1 MKGLFGPQ
9 GTDCKEVQGGFRNG
23 QQRWRC
29 QLGRKGSYFNLES
42 YHESAFAYGGEA
54 GLQGWNPFD
63 MQRFSDSEI
72 GTRMIK
78 GPLCRN
84 CDISIS
90 LKRGFNRALC
100 FGIGDSHT
108 FARRYAPS
116 NVVLCLSRPL
126 TPASLLRGAMLHGAS
141 NRQFFIP
148 EISNTELKTVSG
160 FCPESLERVSDAR
173 RKKEP

>member
-1 MKGLFGPQ
+1 MNNDVPNQGLAGPDHSGRLHVQ
-9 GTDCKEVQGGFRNG
+9 THHEPETDSDTGTQ
-23 QQRWRC
+23 
-29 QLGRKGSYFNLES
+29 
-42 YHESAFAYGGEA
+42 
-54 GLQGWNPFD
+54 
-63 MQRFSDSEI
+63 
-72 GTRMIK
+72 MIK

-126 TPASLLRGAMLHGAS
+126 APASLRRDAILHCSS
-141 NRQFFIP
+141 NRLFLPQKSAIQDP
-148 EISNTELKTVSG
+148 RPVTVSILNRQRG
-160 FCPESLERVSDAR
+160 RHMQGEWREA
-173 RKKEP
+173 